1 MLLVSFKVTFSD
13 DIIAALEQL
22 KPDEKGFGFV

>member
-1 MLLVSFKVTFSD
+1 MLLVSFKVTLSD
-13 DIIAALEQL
+13 DIAALEQL